1 MRGTLSGAQSGR
13 GKERA
18 LGSGLLSPPYLR
30 EGLEHPQE
38 QQSQRGAEGAHPGR
52 PGAEGWVR
60 SWRPPMRPG
69 KRAAPTCGALLAQ
82 GRAWVDL
89 RRRQTSL
96 GAPRGTNRTL
106 RSHFKSGRSEGS
118 A

>member
-52 PGAEGWVR
+52 PARRGGFAAGAHLCGLG
-60 SWRPPMRPG
+60 SALRPRAVPAWP
-69 KRAAPTCGALLAQ
+69 RAA
-82 GRAWVDL
+82 
-89 RRRQTSL
+89 
-96 GAPRGTNRTL
+96 RG
-106 RSHFKSGRSEGS
+106 
-118 A
+118 